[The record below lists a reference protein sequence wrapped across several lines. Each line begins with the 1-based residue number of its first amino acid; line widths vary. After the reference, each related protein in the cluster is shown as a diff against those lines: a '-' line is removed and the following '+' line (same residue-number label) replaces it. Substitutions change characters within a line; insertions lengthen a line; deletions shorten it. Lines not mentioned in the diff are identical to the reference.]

1 MRLKTILFYLFLLQY
16 VAKTLY
22 LQLIYV
28 FITSVAGAR
37 RMY

>member
-1 MRLKTILFYLFLLQY
+1 MCLKTILFYLFLLQY

-28 FITSVAGAR
+28 SITSVAGVW